1 MLNRI
6 FRKLAS
12 ALAWGLICLWIAS
25 ASAAFAQ
32 ITDVTESEKSQ
43 STSDTKTESFFTRS
57 RDDGKIF
64 IAGQANFMFQ
74 THPPFDANY
83 TGPNSL

>member
-6 FRKLAS
+6 IRKLAS

-32 ITDVTESEKSQ
+32 IRDLTESEKSQ
-43 STSDTKTESFFTRS
+43 STSDTKRKAFSRIPGMTGRS
-57 RDDGKIF
+57 
-64 IAGQANFMFQ
+64 
-74 THPPFDANY
+74 
-83 TGPNSL
+83 L

>member
-6 FRKLAS
+6 IRKLAS

-32 ITDVTESEKSQ
+32 IPDDTDSEKSQ
-43 STSDTKTESFFTRS
+43 STSIQKPKAFSGILGRTGRS
-57 RDDGKIF
+57 
-64 IAGQANFMFQ
+64 
-74 THPPFDANY
+74 
-83 TGPNSL
+83 L